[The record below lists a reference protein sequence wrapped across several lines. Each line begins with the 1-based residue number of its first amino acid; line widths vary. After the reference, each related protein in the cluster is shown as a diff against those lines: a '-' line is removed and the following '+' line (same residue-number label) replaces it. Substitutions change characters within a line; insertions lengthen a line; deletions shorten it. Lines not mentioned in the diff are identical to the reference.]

1 MTLSSLRIKL
11 EINRKNILELRMESD
26 SLKMQ
31 THKASV
37 QIEEIM
43 RDITNLKR
51 TCESRQSEI
60 GALVAADQE
69 MNLKNDQFDEDN
81 RSAANRVI
89 LYRNR

>member
-1 MTLSSLRIKL
+1 
-11 EINRKNILELRMESD
+11 MESD
-26 SLKMQ
+26 GLKMQ

-43 RDITNLKR
+43 RDIANLKR
-51 TCESRQSEI
+51 TCESRQIEI

-69 MNLKNDQFDEDN
+69 MNSKNEQFDEDN

-89 LYRNR
+89 PPRNR